1 MSEGVWLKTLSWFE
15 AKSRFDAG
23 AAELMP
29 QPQRCLQLPR
39 LATVDK
45 GKAILDAMVN
55 ELVAGLRASFPE
67 ALAAGRN

>member
-1 MSEGVWLKTLSWFE
+1 
-15 AKSRFDAG
+15 
-23 AAELMP
+23 
-29 QPQRCLQLPR
+29 
-39 LATVDK
+39 VDK